1 MQFCCACELVSPQSI
16 SISPLSR
23 APLGGWSSGGL
34 KARLPAWARYSAVA
48 LLAGQITLGLLL
60 LQSVLQVEQLLRE
73 EGGRGGEQVELV
85 GLVDWVE

>member
-1 MQFCCACELVSPQSI
+1 M
-16 SISPLSR
+16 
-23 APLGGWSSGGL
+23 
-34 KARLPAWARYSAVA
+34 A

-85 GLVDWVE
+85 ELVDWVEGGAKAGQCG

>member
-1 MQFCCACELVSPQSI
+1 M
-16 SISPLSR
+16 
-23 APLGGWSSGGL
+23 
-34 KARLPAWARYSAVA
+34 A

-85 GLVDWVE
+85 ELGDRVE